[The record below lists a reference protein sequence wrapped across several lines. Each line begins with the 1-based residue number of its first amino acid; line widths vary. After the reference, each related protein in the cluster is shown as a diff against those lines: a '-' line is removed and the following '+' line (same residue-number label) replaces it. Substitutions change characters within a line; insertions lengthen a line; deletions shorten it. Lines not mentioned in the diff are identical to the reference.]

1 MVFSF
6 FKKQP
11 QKKPERP
18 VARPRAAARLPEPA
32 SQAALPEKVEPLSQP
47 LPDLEFTTGHLPPPV
62 AKRVEPFPLIAPQPV
77 ETPAPT
83 LAFTVEEFDR
93 EFTESSV
100 MAIDVENG
108 DDPVQSDIEH
118 VVVLFANG
126 QDAAVRSLLEM
137 LVRKADYRE
146 TQRFWLLLFDFL
158 QIVGDHQAFDK
169 LGAEFAEACEISP
182 PAWNW
187 RQPALIEGPQ
197 TPPEIFVLQGV
208 LTVEGAQPV
217 AELAALLGQK
227 QALTVDCG
235 KLLGCDDE
243 VAGQL
248 AELLRRA
255 RRAGPLVALEN
266 VGGLLKRLDERLV
279 TGEPSH
285 APSWDLLLEL
295 LQRHATQEA
304 FEERAVE
311 YAVTFERSPP
321 SWEPP
326 SAPAKATALHPV
338 ERQDAYYLS
347 GALKNHRFEELL
359 AVCEARAQPVLD
371 FSDVSRVD
379 FFSAGQLV
387 NRLAPYKLA
396 GRDILIRNPN
406 RLVAELMAVVGLTKL
421 ARIIVP
427 KS

>member
-11 QKKPERP
+11 QKMPERP
-18 VARPRAAARLPEPA
+18 AARPRAPVPLPEPA

-62 AKRVEPFPLIAPQPV
+62 TNRAPPFPLIPPQPV
-77 ETPAPT
+77 QPSAPEPE
-83 LAFTVEEFDR
+83 FTVEDFDR
-93 EFTESSV
+93 EFTDSSV
-100 MAIDVENG
+100 MAINVENG

-126 QDAAVRSLLEM
+126 QDTAVRSLLEM
-137 LVRKADYRE
+137 LVRKEACSGS
-146 TQRFWLLLFDFL
+146 QRFWLLLFDFL
-158 QIVGDHQAFDK
+158 QAVGDRTAFDK
-169 LGAEFAEACEISP
+169 LGAEFAEICETSP
-182 PAWNW
+182 PTW
-187 RQPALIEGPQ
+187 RQAALADSPVGDQ
-197 TPPEIFVLQGV
+197 GFFVLQGV
-208 LTVEGAQPV
+208 LTAEGAQPV

-235 KLLGCDDE
+235 KLLGCDDD

-248 AELLRRA
+248 AELLQRA
-255 RRAGPLVALEN
+255 RHAGPSVVLEN
-266 VGGLLKRLDERLV
+266 VGGVLKRLDERLL
-279 TGEPSH
+279 TGDASH
-285 APSWDLLLEL
+285 ARSWDLLLEL
-295 LQRHATQEA
+295 LQRHGTQEA

-321 SWEPP
+321 SWEPL
-326 SAPAKATALHPV
+326 SAPLKAMALRPAA
-338 ERQDAYYLS
+338 RDDAYYLS
-347 GALKNHRFEELL
+347 GQLKNHRFEELV
-359 AVCEARAQPVLD
+359 AVCEARVQPILD
-371 FSDVSRVD
+371 FSDVSRID

-387 NRLAPYKLA
+387 NRLAPFKSA
-396 GRDILIRNPN
+396 GSDIVIRNPN